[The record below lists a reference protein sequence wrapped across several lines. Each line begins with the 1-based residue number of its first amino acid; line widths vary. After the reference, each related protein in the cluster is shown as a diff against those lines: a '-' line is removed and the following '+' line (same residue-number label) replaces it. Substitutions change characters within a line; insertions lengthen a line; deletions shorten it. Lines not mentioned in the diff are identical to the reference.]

1 MGDDVTR
8 RLYRTILVTTRESNV
23 MASYSYRKR
32 IHHTA
37 NANATPSEM
46 KALLTMDAEECNS
59 TPYARAELGYL

>member
-1 MGDDVTR
+1 
-8 RLYRTILVTTRESNV
+8 

-59 TPYARAELGYL
+59 TPYERAELGYL